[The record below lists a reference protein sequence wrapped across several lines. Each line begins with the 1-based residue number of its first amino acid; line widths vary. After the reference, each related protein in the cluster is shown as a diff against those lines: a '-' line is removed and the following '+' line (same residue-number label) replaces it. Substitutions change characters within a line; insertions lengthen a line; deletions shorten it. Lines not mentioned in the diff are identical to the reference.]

1 MNLDRAF
8 ILLFA
13 SIGAVTGFTPSCRST
28 FSVSSS
34 QSLSNNVVA
43 FAPRRVISSLF
54 SEVEHATE
62 TAPSAAKSGF
72 ETAIYVG
79 NISFDTSE
87 SDIMAAFASH
97 GVVSKVQV
105 PTDRETVSKSLSPT
119 EFMFHLNIF
128 YMILT
133 YLACSCLSSQG
144 RARGFAFVTMS
155 SAEEHAAAI
164 AALDQSEMGGR
175 TIYVSESLPKD
186 KIADKKKRDS
196 PKKRK

>member
-28 FSVSSS
+28 FSVLSSS

-62 TAPSAAKSGF
+62 TSSAAKSGF

-105 PTDRETVSKSLSPT
+105 PTDRETVSKPLSPT
-119 EFMFHLNIF
+119 EFMFHLNI
-128 YMILT
+128 I
-133 YLACSCLSSQG
+133 
-144 RARGFAFVTMS
+144 
-155 SAEEHAAAI
+155 
-164 AALDQSEMGGR
+164 
-175 TIYVSESLPKD
+175 
-186 KIADKKKRDS
+186 
-196 PKKRK
+196 

>member
-105 PTDRETVSKSLSPT
+105 PTDRETVSINVLSPT
-119 EFMFHLNIF
+119 EFLFHLNI
-128 YMILT
+128 ILYDIDISGMFMSFFSGPST
-133 YLACSCLSSQG
+133 WLCL
-144 RARGFAFVTMS
+144 
-155 SAEEHAAAI
+155 
-164 AALDQSEMGGR
+164 
-175 TIYVSESLPKD
+175 
-186 KIADKKKRDS
+186 RDHVLC
-196 PKKRK
+196 